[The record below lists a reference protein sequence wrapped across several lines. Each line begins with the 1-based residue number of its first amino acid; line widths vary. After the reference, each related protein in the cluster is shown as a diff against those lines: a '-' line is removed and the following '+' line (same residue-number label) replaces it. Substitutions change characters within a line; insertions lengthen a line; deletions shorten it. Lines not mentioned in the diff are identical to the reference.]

1 MGVESTGCAVSS
13 SCQPLARYGELSY
26 QNLHSITRNSTKTIT
41 ASGVYFFM
49 SACLL
54 SFFAFFEYTLDS

>member
-13 SCQPLARYGELSY
+13 SCQPLALDGELRY

-41 ASGVYFFM
+41 ARGVYFLM

-54 SFFAFFEYTLDS
+54 SFFAFFEYALDS